1 MSEQKKYEFT
11 GEIKTIF
18 GIEFKQ
24 IRAIVNFGYVV
35 AGEIGG
41 WIESEKNLNQSGNA

>member
-24 IRAIVNFGYVV
+24 IRAIVNFGCVV
-35 AGEIGG
+35 PVKLVVG
-41 WIESEKNLNQSGNA
+41 LNAKKI